1 MLLDRARA
9 KNRLIHPLLRQW
21 ADHLMQEVRAQ
32 RLREDVV
39 KLPAPRNRYSAPE
52 AMTQA
57 AAMLIQELHQPSWER
72 DGNPIYLTN
81 GLGCTRQDKF
91 RPQRYDQ
98 IVTD

>member
-9 KNRLIHPLLRQW
+9 KNRLIHPSLRQW

-52 AMTQA
+52 AMAQA
-57 AAMLIQELHQPSWER
+57 EALLIQEFHQPPGKW
-72 DGNPIYLTN
+72 N
-81 GLGCTRQDKF
+81 GTRS
-91 RPQRYDQ
+91 P
-98 IVTD
+98 